1 MGNQNQ
7 LQFIVRYVHLATGI
21 GSEILYSI
29 YIYYYIFYYFFIIW
43 SFHVKSG
50 NRKIKRG
57 SAIAEFPVKH
67 HANIHTRTIAKSEV
81 SAILDKISWRYD
93 ILKVALRG
101 KIVIF
106 SIFLLAFTCPEY
118 HHHIY
123 ETKGSIQE
131 SLMVPL

>member
-50 NRKIKRG
+50 NGKIKRG
-57 SAIAEFPVKH
+57 STIAEFPVKN
-67 HANIHTRTIAKSEV
+67 HANIYTRTIAKSKV
-81 SAILDKISWRYD
+81 SEILDKISWRYD
-93 ILKVALRG
+93 ILKTALWG
-101 KIVIF
+101 KKVIF
-106 SIFLLAFTCPEY
+106 GNFITCF
-118 HHHIY
+118 H
-123 ETKGSIQE
+123 
-131 SLMVPL
+131 VPRIP